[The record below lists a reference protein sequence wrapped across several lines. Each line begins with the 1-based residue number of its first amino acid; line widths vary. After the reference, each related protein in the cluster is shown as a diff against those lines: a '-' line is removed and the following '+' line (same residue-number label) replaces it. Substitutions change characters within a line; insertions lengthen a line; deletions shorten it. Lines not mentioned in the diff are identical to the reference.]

1 LSAEPE
7 FTPRPVC
14 YRCDKPRVLCL
25 CARIARVDN
34 RTEVFVLQHPRERQ
48 HPVGTARLA
57 RLGLHRARVEV
68 AWNAG
73 MREDLP
79 PAWLPPGTALLYP
92 SPGARDL
99 SELSAR
105 EHPRRLLVLDGTWHT
120 ASSLYR
126 DKTWLRALPHLKLSP
141 PEPSRYRLRRE
152 PADHCVSTIEAIVA
166 ALRILEPDTAG
177 LPELL
182 GSFDQMVDDQLGYMQ
197 HGVGRPHRRAR
208 RPPALR
214 RLPEAIASGLG
225 RLVVVYAE
233 SMRASLASERELV
246 QLTAEALGTGVHFQ
260 RQLRPRCGLPSEQL
274 LSHMQLG
281 RADFDGALDIDA
293 ARQSWDAFLAAQGE
307 RPIITAWNQSTLGL
321 LRAARLAMPEQLLL
335 KSAYRGRC
343 GTLEPTLEAVVE
355 AQRLMPR
362 SPPLR
367 GRAAH
372 RVGCAAVV
380 ARYLHGLQHEA
391 VTGAHTGANR
401 TQ

>member
-34 RTEVFVLQHPRERQ
+34 RTFVFVLQHPRERQ

-57 RLGLHRARVEV
+57 KLGLRKVRVEV

-73 MREDLP
+73 VREHLP
-79 PAWLPPGTALLYP
+79 PAWLPEGTALLYP

-99 SELSAR
+99 PSLCER
-105 EHPRRLLVLDGTWHT
+105 EHPRNLLVLDGTWHT

-126 DKTWLRALPHLKLSP
+126 DKTWLRALPHVKLSP
-141 PEPSRYRLRRE
+141 SQPSRYRLRRE

-166 ALRILEPDTAG
+166 ALRILEPDTLG

-214 RLPEAIASGLG
+214 RLPEAIASGLA

-233 SMRASLASERELV
+233 SVRASLASERELV
-246 QLTAEALGTGVHFQ
+246 QLTAEALGTGAHFQ
-260 RQLRPRCGLPSEQL
+260 RQLLPRGGLPGAQL
-274 LSHMQLG
+274 LSHMQLC
-281 RADFDGALDIDA
+281 RADFDDALDIDA
-293 ARQSWDAFLAAQGE
+293 ARESWDAFLAAQGAP
-307 RPIITAWNQSTLGL
+307 PIITAWNQSTLGL
-321 LRAARLAMPEQLLL
+321 LHAARLAMPEQLLL

-355 AQRLMPR
+355 AQRLTPH

-380 ARYLHGLQHEA
+380 ARYLHGLQH
-391 VTGAHTGANR
+391 G
-401 TQ
+401 